1 MPKVPA
7 CDRRGGQIQ
16 IAERVMPPRHQPFT
30 FVQIDIAP
38 IACPSCGSKAR
49 LLSRSPLGMSAFGGK
64 ADIAVTCD
72 QCGARCPGFAEGAVS
87 YQPEAGSMHVLRI
100 LLLVMT
106 AGVLAFILYQA
117 ITRQIPRDAFWTVI
131 AIACGFSLNLIY
143 LWFAKPGELPVAIE
157 DKPPVAVEEKAPVV
171 DKANDAGPQPD
182 EVSGKRGLTPNCEKV
197 RRTADLLRFFANR
210 IQKGEETQSVVADVT
225 QQEKRITAVCPD

>member
-1 MPKVPA
+1 VSQA
-7 CDRRGGQIQ
+7 RAS
-16 IAERVMPPRHQPFT
+16 AETDAFT
-30 FVQIDIAP
+30 
-38 IACPSCGSKAR
+38 GSK
-49 LLSRSPLGMSAFGGK
+49 S
-64 ADIAVTCD
+64 
-72 QCGARCPGFAEGAVS
+72 GATDAPASKEMTVFRNSSSVPGFAEGAVS

-117 ITRQIPRDAFWTVI
+117 ITRQKPRDAFWTVI
-131 AIACGFSLNLIY
+131 AIACGFSLNLTY
-143 LWFAKPGELPVAIE
+143 LWFSNPGGPPVAMEDKPPVAVEEKAPVVDKANDAGPGPPVAME

-182 EVSGKRGLTPNCEKV
+182 EVSGKRGLTPNCEKEV

-210 IQKGEETQSVVADVT
+210 IQAGEEIQSVVDDMRR
-225 QQEKRITAVCPD
+225 QEKRIAAVCPDY

>member
-1 MPKVPA
+1 M
-7 CDRRGGQIQ
+7 
-16 IAERVMPPRHQPFT
+16 T
-30 FVQIDIAP
+30 
-38 IACPSCGSKAR
+38 
-49 LLSRSPLGMSAFGGK
+49 
-64 ADIAVTCD
+64 
-72 QCGARCPGFAEGAVS
+72 
-87 YQPEAGSMHVLRI
+87 VLRI

-182 EVSGKRGLTPNCEKV
+182 EVSGKRGLTPNCEKEL

-210 IQKGEETQSVVADVT
+210 IQTGEETQSVVADVT